1 MHFGC
6 PTIAHSTIT
15 HWTIARK
22 YPSCLTKKTIGHTI
36 NGQSTNAHKTVGQST
51 IALPITTIGQSIF
64 SDNRPVRTLAHQT
77 ISQSTLGHQ
86 TISQSTIRIEKANVS
101 SKACVPYHAP
111 YNTKSSHGPF
121 KRGLIK
127 NNAIE
132 SFLAKNAFSHSQ
144 LRVFSEFMSFKWH
157 WGMGKI

>member
-1 MHFGC
+1 MVVVASWTQHGC

-15 HWTIARK
+15 HWTIAHK
-22 YPSCLTKKTIGHTI
+22 YPSCLTKKTIGQTI
-36 NGQSTNAHKTVGQST
+36 NGQSTNAHKTIGQST

-86 TISQSTIRIEKANVS
+86 TIGQSTIRIEKANVS

-111 YNTKSSHGPF
+111 YNSKSSHNT
-121 KRGLIK
+121 
-127 NNAIE
+127 NNLIE
-132 SFLAKNAFSHSQ
+132 SFFAKKMPFQFFSPAEKVIA
-144 LRVFSEFMSFKWH
+144 LR
-157 WGMGKI
+157 